1 MRIGPGCVPRWAVAA
16 VAAYFAMRRDRH
28 CLRRLD
34 EALVAVTARACGRFW
49 MAATATLCAPTRSFV
64 G

>member
-1 MRIGPGCVPRWAVAA
+1 MRIGPGCVPRWAVPAL
-16 VAAYFAMRRDRH
+16 AAYLVMRRDRP

-34 EALVAVTARACGRFW
+34 EASVAVTARACGRLLI
-49 MAATATLCAPTRSFV
+49 AATATLCALTRSFV